1 MKVITRKVLIN
12 TVQINGVHSSAGL
25 RALGCGPK
33 SREFESRCSPYFTC
47 VKMKTKNQFQYK
59 TLLRLRCN
67 PQSRKKVLTFKK
79 LKWEKFVKSLIRS
92 KKLDRLLYDQ
102 FVYYKSP
109 KLTVLKSKG
118 NYRTRL
124 IARQRFKLRFGNLTE
139 KTLNRSHTKNRPTGS
154 KKSLVLNS
162 HLLNS
167 FERRLDNILCNVG
180 FTRSIRSSRQLIFK
194 NAFSVNGININQP
207 SYRVKPGDLIYVKPN
222 MHPVIAENLSSS
234 FNKQMA
240 YKHLHINYRT
250 FELYVGPKM
259 FSCNDQY
266 NYFLGVKYPLKI

>member
-1 MKVITRKVLIN
+1 
-12 TVQINGVHSSAGL
+12 
-25 RALGCGPK
+25 
-33 SREFESRCSPYFTC
+33 
-47 VKMKTKNQFQYK
+47 MKTKNQSLYK

-67 PQSRKKVLTFKK
+67 PQSRKKVLTFRR

-118 NYRTRL
+118 NYRTKL

-139 KTLNRSHTKNRPTGS
+139 KTLNRSHTINRPTRS
-154 KKSLVLNS
+154 KKSVILNS

-180 FTRSIRSSRQLIFK
+180 FTRSIRSSRQMIFK
-194 NAFSVNGININQP
+194 NAFLINGVSINQP
-207 SYRVKPGDLIYVKPN
+207 SYRVKPGDLLNVKPN
-222 MHPVIAENLSSS
+222 MHSVIAVNLSSS
-234 FNKQMA
+234 FNKQMT
-240 YKHLHINYRT
+240 YKHLYINYRT
-250 FELYVGPKM
+250 FELYVGPNM
-259 FSCNDQY
+259 FLCNDQY
-266 NYFLGVKYPLKI
+266 IYFLGVKYPLKI